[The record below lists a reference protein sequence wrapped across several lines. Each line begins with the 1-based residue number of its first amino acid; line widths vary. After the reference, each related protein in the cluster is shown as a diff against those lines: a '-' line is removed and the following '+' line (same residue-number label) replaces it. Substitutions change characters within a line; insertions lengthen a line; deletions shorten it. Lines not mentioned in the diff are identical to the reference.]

1 MRPVLILFAKAPVP
15 GRVKTRL
22 VPPLSPEAAARLHTA
37 FVVATIDILH
47 ELRGVA
53 DLELHTDIPTD
64 AWADC
69 GVPQRLQCE
78 GDLGLKLFQAL
89 TNALSEGR
97 SRVLILGSD
106 SPTLPATHLRELM
119 ESDADVAAGPA
130 DDGGF
135 YAISCRKAHPAMFD
149 GVEWSAP
156 WTLCQTLAAAAT
168 CGLRVKTG
176 SPWYD
181 IDTAADLERLRNEA
195 HLPRNIANIIDMAD
209 KVLKEGDR
217 APEIR
222 LQDDEGNAF
231 ELSKLHGKNVVLY
244 FYPKADTS
252 GCTLESKEFSASAAE
267 FAKHD
272 AVIVGVSP
280 DKIEAQCKFK
290 AKYEFPF
297 TLLADVDHY
306 AADAYGVWTEKSM
319 YGRKYMGIERST
331 FLIDK
336 DGRIKKVFSKVKPA
350 GHAAEVLQ
358 ALTSDA

>member
-1 MRPVLILFAKAPVP
+1 MRPVLILFAKAPVA

-22 VPPLSPEAAARLHTA
+22 VPPLTYEEAAHLHTA
-37 FVVATIDILH
+37 FAADTIDLLQQ
-47 ELRGVA
+47 LRDVA
-53 DLELHTDIPTD
+53 DIELHTDIPTD
-64 AWADC
+64 AWAHC
-69 GVPQRLQCE
+69 RVPQRLQCE
-78 GDLGLKLFQAL
+78 GDLGLKLLQAL
-89 TNALSEGR
+89 AGALTAGR
-97 SRVLILGSD
+97 PRALIVGSD
-106 SPTLPATHLRELM
+106 SPTLPLAHLHELM
-119 ESDADVAAGPA
+119 ESNADVAVGPT

-135 YAISCRKAHPAMFD
+135 YAICCRKVHPAMFA

-156 WTLCQTLAAAAT
+156 STLRQTIEAAAK
-168 CGLRVKTG
+168 CGLSVKTG

-181 IDTAADLERLRNEA
+181 IDTAADLDRL
-195 HLPRNIANIIDMAD
+195 ANITGMSAD

-222 LQDDEGNAF
+222 LQDDEGNPF
-231 ELSKLHGKNVVLY
+231 ELSKLHGKNVVVY

-252 GCTLESKEFSASAAE
+252 GCTLESKEFSASAAQ

-297 TLLADVDHY
+297 QLLADVDHY

-331 FLIDK
+331 FLIGK

-350 GHAAEVLQ
+350 GHAAEVLA
-358 ALTSDA
+358 ALTSDE